1 MTTTHLRFD
10 NEEVNEIQDLLE
22 SCGNDETMDIGV
34 IDGFFTA
41 LSVLKNP
48 RPDEAV
54 IPYLFGARAHV
65 GTRAIE
71 CLPFDSFGYAHLDE
85 AELV

>member
-48 RPDEAV
+48 RPDEVV
-54 IPYLFGARAHV
+54 IPYLFSVTGDAAPSRRTNVSSSSSRFAA
-65 GTRAIE
+65 T
-71 CLPFDSFGYAHLDE
+71 S
-85 AELV
+85 

>member
-48 RPDEAV
+48 RPDEVV
-54 IPYLFGARAHV
+54 IPYLFSVTGDAAAVPKNERLFDLTLARLCS
-65 GTRAIE
+65 TN
-71 CLPFDSFGYAHLDE
+71 
-85 AELV
+85 